1 MKFPAATSALPRTLL
16 AALLVLSLTPA
27 CQDDSG
33 NAAKPDIEDARD
45 ATSPTDA
52 PEPGDTAHDTQDDAH
67 DSSGNE
73 PLWPPVATSP
83 EEAFALADPFFGS
96 GGLGFSYGGGTPA
109 AQLPLGLVRLGPDT
123 NENGIAAA
131 ILHTSGYYAGDTHT
145 WGFSHL
151 HFVGTGV
158 EDYGNLRVLPTSSDL
173 EPWARPGWVRIDPTS
188 EDAQPGYYRVTLPD
202 DAVDAEFTATTW
214 AGIHR
219 YTARRPTTL
228 HLYWDSS
235 AAIASTPERFGQ
247 IDTRKTSAGAIEG
260 RIEYGGPYTGRGGL
274 WSMNFVARCDRTP
287 DAIQLW
293 DADGYRDADSVH
305 GWRSGARLTFTLQAD
320 ESVELRVGLGPV
332 DAAQAHAHLDAI
344 QDASFQDLREAAKQ
358 AWLEKLAR
366 IQVAGATP
374 QTREIFYS
382 AMYRLWQMPTL
393 WQGMD
398 ARYISLDK
406 QEGQTDPGARYLTDL
421 SLWDTFRTLHPLY
434 ELIDPDT
441 QRDVLNSLLIMA
453 RAGGSMPRWPA
464 ASSYTG
470 GMIGSSAD
478 HLFASSALKGIDG
491 VDYDQALD
499 LSLVHAQNLRPP
511 PSPGVER
518 NGIED
523 YLTLGYVADDHHGH
537 SVSSTLEFAWAD
549 ASLANLAH
557 HLGREADETSL
568 RAQSKNWQNLFHP
581 ELRFLRPRLAD
592 GTWNPL
598 PSATSINMSSGAY
611 TEGSAWHYRFYV
623 MHDLPGLIQA
633 WGDDDDFLT
642 QLEALFAGSNRLR
655 RDDPADA
662 LLPESYYWH
671 SNEPVIDAVYVFH
684 HLGRYDRLTHW
695 LRRIQR
701 SVYTTGPT
709 GLPGNDD
716 GGTMSAWYVFNALG
730 LYPVVGTDQY
740 YVGMPLFPWSKLQ
753 LDNGATLT
761 IEAPGLTD
769 NSTRVR
775 EVLRNG
781 QPIDGFTI
789 RHADLRNA
797 TLRFVVE

>member
-1 MKFPAATSALPRTLL
+1 MRVPALSPGLLITILMLGTS
-16 AALLVLSLTPA
+16 SA
-27 CQDDSG
+27 CQDARNDAPPPD
-33 NAAKPDIEDARD
+33 AAGAQDALSVSDAPGED
-45 ATSPTDA
+45 DA
-52 PEPGDTAHDTQDDAH
+52 PEDAL
-67 DSSGNE
+67 D
-73 PLWPPVATSP
+73 TSP
-83 EEAFALADPFFGS
+83 HDIELLSAEEAFARVDPFFGS

-109 AQLPLGLVRLGPDT
+109 AQVPLGLVRLGPDT
-123 NENGIAAA
+123 NENGIGAA
-131 ILHTSGYYAGDTHT
+131 IVHTSGYYAGDTHT
-145 WGFSHL
+145 FGFSHL

-158 EDYGNLRVLPTSSDL
+158 EDYGNLRVLPTSAAI
-173 EPWARPGWVRIDPTS
+173 EPWTRPAWVRIDPSS
-188 EDAQPGYYRVTLPD
+188 EVAQPGYYRVSLPD
-202 DAVDAEFTATTW
+202 DDIVAEFTATTW
-214 AGIHR
+214 AGVHR

-228 HLYWDSS
+228 HLYWDST
-235 AAIASTPERFGQ
+235 AAINASAERFGQ
-247 IDTRKTSAGAIEG
+247 VDTQKSGARAIEG

-274 WSMNFVARCDRTP
+274 WSMDFVARVDRDP
-287 DAIQLW
+287 DAVQLW
-293 DADGYRDADSVH
+293 DAAGFRDASSVH
-305 GWRSGARLTFTLQAD
+305 GWRSGARWTFTLQAD
-320 ESVELRVGLGPV
+320 ETIELRVGLGPV
-332 DAAQAHAHLDAI
+332 DAAQARAHLDAI
-344 QDASFQDLREAAKQ
+344 QDASFDQLREDARQ
-358 AWLEKLAR
+358 AWLQKLGR
-366 IQVAGATP
+366 IQVAGGTP
-374 QTREIFYS
+374 DMQEIFYS
-382 AMYRLWQMPTL
+382 AMYRLWQMPTR

-398 ARYISLDK
+398 GRYISLDK
-406 QEGQTDPGARYLTDL
+406 QVGELSPDTHYLTDL

-478 HLFASSALKGIDG
+478 HLFAGSALKGIDG
-491 VDYDQALD
+491 VDYDEALD

-511 PSPGVER
+511 PSPGVRR

-549 ASLANLAH
+549 ASLANLAA
-557 HLGREADETSL
+557 HLGRGADEEAL
-568 RAQSKNWQNLFHP
+568 RAQSRNWQNLFHP
-581 ELRFLRPRLAD
+581 ELRFLRPRMAD
-592 GTWNPL
+592 GTWNPR
-598 PSATSINMSSGAY
+598 PDATAINMGSGAY

-623 MHDLPGLIQA
+623 MHDLPGLMQA

-655 RDDPADA
+655 RDDPTDA

-671 SNEPVIDAVYVFH
+671 SNEPVIDAVFAFH

-701 SVYTTGPT
+701 SVYATGPA

-730 LYPVVGTDQY
+730 LYPIVGTDQY
-740 YVGMPLFPWSKLQ
+740 YVGMPLFPRAIVH
-753 LDNGATLT
+753 LDGGATLT
-761 IEAPGLTD
+761 IEAPDLTED
-769 NSTRVR
+769 STRVR

-781 QPIDGFTI
+781 QPIDGFTL
-789 RHADLRNA
+789 RHADLRDA